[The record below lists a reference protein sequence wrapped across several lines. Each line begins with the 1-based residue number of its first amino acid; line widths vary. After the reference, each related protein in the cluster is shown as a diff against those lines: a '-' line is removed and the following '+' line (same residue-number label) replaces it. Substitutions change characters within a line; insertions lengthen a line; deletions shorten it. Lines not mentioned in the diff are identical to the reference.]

1 MVKVSPYR
9 DPLRQF
15 NYSVVIGYNM
25 LQLVKKGDEL
35 TAKDIGKQSAI
46 TIGQLAAIYL
56 TDKIIV
62 GFIQRGLLQMATRAM
77 VGVMAVYIGGAVVS
91 TLIDE
96 EEGLQNYN
104 DFIDDVTSGDIGSAG
119 NKINFTSFMIAKE
132 ITETDIGRATY
143 FVVKEVE
150 RRVLGPFGLA

>member
-1 MVKVSPYR
+1 MTKFNPYR

-15 NYSVVIGYNM
+15 NYTVVVGYNM
-25 LQLVKKGDEL
+25 LQLVKKGEDL
-35 TAKDIGKQSAI
+35 TAKDIGKQTAI
-46 TIGQLAAIYL
+46 TIGQLAAVYL
-56 TDKIIV
+56 TDKIVV
-62 GFIQRGLLQMATRAM
+62 GFIQRGLLQMATKAM

-91 TLIDE
+91 TFIDE

-104 DFIDDVTSGDIGSAG
+104 DFIDDVTSGDIGATG
-119 NKINFTSFMIAKE
+119 GKVNFTGFMIAKE
-132 ITETDIGRATY
+132 ITETDVGRATY